1 MNFSDMLHRAN
12 LNSIEDYLIDGSES
26 LIEPSTKKYL
36 ERLAEAKK
44 KVTTF
49 FKARYENLD
58 EYDEIAGYFEEQ
70 ADVFKSVFLG
80 NWSDSGS
87 ENRFST
93 QRKNAGVVILE
104 QPESV

>member
-1 MNFSDMLHRAN
+1 MNFSDILHRAN

-26 LIEPSTKKYL
+26 FIEPSTKKYS

-70 ADVFKSVFLG
+70 ADVFKSVFLEIG
-80 NWSDSGS
+80 LILGAKIAFQLSGRIQ
-87 ENRFST
+87 E
-93 QRKNAGVVILE
+93 LLY
-104 QPESV
+104 